1 MKEGSK
7 VHIDG
12 KEAVLVNL
20 SESGAQ
26 VISSS
31 VLRPNQRLR
40 VMLPLMPDTRLSA
53 TVIWA
58 SFELPTK
65 GPSRG
70 PRYRAGIDFN
80 DTDPRIAAFIERNRQ
95 PD

>member
-1 MKEGSK
+1 MKDGLT
-7 VHIDG
+7 VRIDG
-12 KEAVLVNL
+12 EEAVLVNL
-20 SESGAQ
+20 SENGAQ

-31 VLRPNQRLR
+31 ALRPNQRLR
-40 VMLPLMPDTRLSA
+40 VVLPLAPDTRLSA

-58 SFELPTK
+58 SFELLAE

-80 DTDPRIAAFIERNRQ
+80 DTDPRIAAFIERNRGT
-95 PD
+95 P